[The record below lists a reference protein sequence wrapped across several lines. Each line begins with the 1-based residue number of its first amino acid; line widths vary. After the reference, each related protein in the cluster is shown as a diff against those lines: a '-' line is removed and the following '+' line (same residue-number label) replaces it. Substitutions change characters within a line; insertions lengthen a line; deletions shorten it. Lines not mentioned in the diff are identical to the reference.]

1 MIIKRPMT
9 EAQKEA
15 VQSRDLPSDAAQ
27 LQAMKD
33 FIDYAAI
40 KLKDLEDKVNGN
52 LPAVQSRVDYT
63 C

>member
-1 MIIKRPMT
+1 MIIKKPMT
-9 EAQKEA
+9 DAQVKA
-15 VQSRDLPSDAAQ
+15 VANRSLPSEEAQ

-40 KLKDLEDKVNGN
+40 KLAELEEKQNAS
-52 LPAVQSRVDYT
+52 LPSLQSAIDYT

>member
-1 MIIKRPMT
+1 MIIKKPMT
-9 EAQKEA
+9 DAQLKTVA
-15 VQSRDLPSDAAQ
+15 NRSLPSEAAQ

-40 KLKDLEDKVNGN
+40 KLAELEEKQNAI
-52 LPAVQSRVDYT
+52 LPSLQSAIDYT